1 MERGAHLEREGRSV
15 IRMPWWACIMAI
27 LSLAIMGKVPRRFL
41 ITWYETRAMGRG
53 GDAAPALLPSRRGI
67 TRPEPVLNV
76 AMGGRPLKA
85 AV

>member
-27 LSLAIMGKVPRRFL
+27 LSLAIMGKVPRHHAMR
-41 ITWYETRAMGRG
+41 RGGDAAMGRG